1 MASAEDISGLYTT
14 NEDYGDTEIAT
25 VSVESYPGTSILV
38 FVILTTVYFL
48 LRLLNL
54 PKELK
59 IDGKEENQF
68 NYILVILYVCSLII
82 SNYGLN
88 LDTSTKICG
97 ITQWNT
103 IFVITFVPWLLIFGI
118 VSVLLIIF
126 PGWKVPFANTFGY
139 LAVKIGGLKTLFNND
154 FINSNIQSNPGEL
167 EKAGMSVGRAI
178 QYIYGN
184 ESLLINEIPFQ
195 EGTDSKGQ
203 PISREENLENFIK
216 TMQSVMIFKENI
228 SPESKSKLYK
238 LLLVKDLVSEYI
250 WYLLV
255 GILIASVSYN
265 YIINVS
271 CQYSSQKMK
280 DRYDTTFS
288 TT

>member
-1 MASAEDISGLYTT
+1 MASTEDISGLYST
-14 NEDYGDTEIAT
+14 NEEYGNTEIAT

-48 LRLLNL
+48 LKLLNL
-54 PKELK
+54 PKDLNEG
-59 IDGKEENQF
+59 GKGNNKF

-88 LDTSTKICG
+88 LDTSTKLCG

-103 IFVITFVPWLLIFGI
+103 VFIITFVPWLLIFGI
-118 VSVLLIIF
+118 VSILLIIF

-139 LAVKIGGLKTLFNND
+139 LAVKIGGLKTLFNKD
-154 FINSNIQSNPGEL
+154 FINSDILNKPEDLKS
-167 EKAGMSVGRAI
+167 AGMTVGRAI

-195 EGTDSKGQ
+195 EGNNKT
-203 PISREENLENFIK
+203 REQNLENFIA
-216 TMQSVMIFKENI
+216 TMQRVRIFKNNI
-228 SPESKSKLYK
+228 STESKSKLYK

-265 YIINVS
+265 YIINIS

-288 TT
+288 